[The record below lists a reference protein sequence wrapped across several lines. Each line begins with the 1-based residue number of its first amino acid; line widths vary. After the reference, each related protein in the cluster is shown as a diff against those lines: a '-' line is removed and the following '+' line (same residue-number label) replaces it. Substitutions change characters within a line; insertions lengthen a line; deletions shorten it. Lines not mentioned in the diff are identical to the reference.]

1 MKRAKTI
8 YVFGLMGMLVTA
20 CAAAQQPASTT
31 PPADKARP
39 AYDGSGSPN
48 AVQQIYIDE
57 NCHILPDAEHATP
70 GKKARGIRDNNIC
83 HIEGFH
89 SSEHMEERIVG
100 NELYRSRVRVNEQT
114 YVLQNVAEKQ
124 VVFLVE
130 VGVPKDWVVDSDPQ
144 PASLTT
150 AGANA
155 STARFPV
162 YADPGAIV
170 QLHVGMRRP
179 TPLKTKTIKTN
190 PLTAA
195 GTNSQ

>member
-1 MKRAKTI
+1 
-8 YVFGLMGMLVTA
+8 MGMLVTA
-20 CAAAQQPASTT
+20 CAAAQQPASST
-31 PPADKARP
+31 PPPDKARP
-39 AYDGSGSPN
+39 AYDGSDSPN

-57 NCHILPDAEHATP
+57 DCRIMPDAAHASA
-70 GKKARGIRDNNIC
+70 GKKARGIRDGNIC
-83 HIEGFH
+83 HIESFH

-144 PASLTT
+144 PASLTA

-155 STARFPV
+155 SAALFPV

-170 QLHVGMRRP
+170 QLHVGMRHP

-190 PLTAA
+190 PLTASGA
-195 GTNSQ
+195 TVQ

>member
-1 MKRAKTI
+1 MLAMKRVKTI
-8 YVFGLMGMLVTA
+8 PFLGLMGMVVTA
-20 CAAAQQPASTT
+20 CAAAQQPAST
-31 PPADKARP
+31 ARP
-39 AYDGSGSPN
+39 AYDGSDSPN

-57 NCHILPDAEHATP
+57 DCRIMPDPAHAST
-70 GKKARGIRDNNIC
+70 GKKARGIRDDNIC
-83 HIEGFH
+83 HIESVH

-100 NELYRSRVRVNEQT
+100 NELYRNRVRVNEQT
-114 YVLQNVAEKQ
+114 YVLQNVAAKQ

-144 PASLTT
+144 PASLTA

-155 STARFPV
+155 STAQFPV

-190 PLTAA
+190 PLTAS